1 MWRFIRNLYE
11 NSTMHNT
18 KEEAG
23 ECMHILMIS
32 LDFLPTVGGITAH
45 VYELSLALLKNGC
58 DISIITRKT
67 AEAKEAYECVEG
79 INVYRM
85 DLRFV
90 GATYGFQINRFI
102 KQKLPLIKPDI
113 IHIHGMRPLEFYA
126 IKDIP
131 LVYTNHTSGYLKRIQ
146 KGGYR
151 IAMLQR
157 LFQKPSLFLAPS
169 HELLETPFELP
180 MKKVYIPNGVISR
193 KLKRNEL
200 VRAQMRQELGL
211 KQSDILA
218 IITRR
223 LVQKNG
229 VRYLALA
236 TQSIKSPHLK
246 ILIIGDGE
254 EFNEIK
260 QILENFFANRFW
272 MLGSKKHHEI
282 IDYYSAADISIL
294 PSLMEATSISGL
306 EAMGASLP
314 LVGTRVGGIPELIKD
329 GINGYLC
336 EPKNPHDL
344 AEKIDKL
351 LSENFKAMGEKSY
364 EIVCEYFDWDVIA
377 KATIN
382 EYKELL

>member
-1 MWRFIRNLYE
+1 
-11 NSTMHNT
+11 
-18 KEEAG
+18 
-23 ECMHILMIS
+23 MHILMIS

-58 DISIITRKT
+58 RISIITRKT
-67 AEAKEAYECVEG
+67 AEAREAYECVEG
-79 INVYRM
+79 MDVYRM
-85 DLRFV
+85 DLRFI
-90 GATYGFQINRFI
+90 GASYGFQINRFI

-126 IKDIP
+126 IKDVP

-151 IAMLQR
+151 IAMLKR

-169 HELLETPFELP
+169 HELLETPFVLP
-180 MKKVYIPNGVISR
+180 MKKVYIPNGVISQ
-193 KLKRNEL
+193 KLKRNESI
-200 VRAQMRQELGL
+200 RAQMRQDLGL
-211 KQSDILA
+211 KETDILA

-229 VRYLALA
+229 VRFLALA
-236 TQSIKSPHLK
+236 TQYIQNPYLK
-246 ILIIGDGE
+246 LLIIGDGE

-260 QILENFFANRFW
+260 SHLETHFKNRFF

-282 IDYYSAADISIL
+282 IDYYSASDISIL

-314 LVGTRVGGIPELIKD
+314 LVGTKVGGIPELIKD

-336 EPKNPHDL
+336 EPKNPYDL

-351 LSENFKAMGEKSY
+351 LSGNFKAMGEKSY
-364 EIVCEYFDWDVIA
+364 EIVCEHFDWDVIA
-377 KATIN
+377 KATLK